1 MTEKT
6 SLQAHIHGRVQGVYF
21 RAYVQEKAT
30 QLGLTGYVRNLST
43 GKDVEVQAEGEKKD
57 LERLIEYLKIGPHAA
72 SVEKVEVK
80 WSPYSG
86 NFSNFEIRY

>member
-6 SLQAHIHGRVQGVYF
+6 SLQAHIQGRVQGVYF

-57 LERLIEYLKIGPHAA
+57 LERLIEYLKIGPPAA

-86 NFSNFEIRY
+86 NFNSFEIRY